1 MKWYLFSLLV
11 SVVLLGFSFKFISS
25 KKKNQLVRICSI
37 ATGLMFG
44 WCLFLVL
51 QILCCTR
58 FTINPVY
65 FDYCVYIFGSFIP
78 ITIYFL
84 GNVYEKTNI
93 KFKKKYIWLFVIPI
107 STLIILW
114 TNDFHN
120 LFYINYSIYIDNTV
134 FGPWFYVYTI
144 YEYILIAIGC
154 FKLIR
159 FTVKNSGFFSKQA
172 ILLLLGI
179 AIPVIANL
187 LGSLKIIP
195 MTIYVTP
202 ICFTLTLFFI
212 VISVFKFKL
221 LDTSPIALQKIVDN
235 ISDSYLVLDKN
246 GKITDFNKPFVKI
259 FGLENQKI
267 RGKDVYEFFRITKN
281 VDKSKKILACIN
293 IVRATAKPDALV
305 EVFEDIDKIFSIEI
319 SSLESN
325 DECVGIVLLFKDI
338 TEHTKDMKKLEEN
351 QYIMQR
357 QAQFSILG
365 EFAGGLAHD
374 LNSPLSAVQLDI
386 STLQK
391 YMKSDKID
399 AEPEVKNVIL
409 EMLENID
416 SSLNKMTKII
426 AGVRNQIRATGN
438 TEKETF
444 NLREIVDGIEILFGS
459 ILRKNN
465 CRIENLVDENIEIYG
480 EKNKLDRVIGNVIKN
495 SIDAY
500 MSYTQNGVI
509 TVFSKMIDDNCVIGI
524 QDEAGGIPSDI
535 AKTMFKEMKTTKA
548 ETGTG
553 FGLYY
558 SNTIIESSFGGK
570 MSFET
575 EEGKGTIFYISLPMI
590 KEEV

>member
-1 MKWYLFSLLV
+1 ML
-11 SVVLLGFSFKFISS
+11 S
-25 KKKNQLVRICSI
+25 KKKNQLAKICSI
-37 ATGLMFG
+37 SIGLMLW
-44 WCLFLVL
+44 WCFLLIL
-51 QILCCTR
+51 QIICSAN
-58 FTINPVY
+58 FGMNPIY
-65 FDYCVYIFGSFIP
+65 FDYFVYISSTFLP
-78 ITIYFL
+78 ISTYFL
-84 GNVYEKTNI
+84 GCVYEKTNI
-93 KFKKKYIWLFVIPI
+93 KFKKKHLLLFIIPI
-107 STLIILW
+107 VTLLIVW
-114 TNDFHN
+114 TNDFHH
-120 LFYINYSIYIDNTV
+120 LFYVEYSINIPDTKV
-134 FGPWFYVYTI
+134 GPWFLVYTI
-144 YEYILIAIGC
+144 YEYILISIGC

-159 FTVKNSGFFSKQA
+159 FTIKNSGFFSKQA
-172 ILLLLGI
+172 IFLLVGI
-179 AIPVIANL
+179 AIPVFANVI
-187 LGSLKIIP
+187 GSLKIIP

-212 VISVFKFKL
+212 VISIFKFNFL
-221 LDTSPIALQKIVDN
+221 STAPIALQKIVDN
-235 ISDSYLVLDKN
+235 ISDSYIVLDKA
-246 GKITDFNKPFVKI
+246 GKITDFNQPFINI
-259 FGLENQKI
+259 FGLDNQKI

-281 VDKSKKILACIN
+281 LDKSKKILACIN
-293 IVRATAKPDALV
+293 LVRATSKPDTLV

-325 DECVGIVLLFKDI
+325 DECVAIILLFKDI

-399 AEPEVKNVIL
+399 AEPEVKAVII

-444 NLREIVDGIEILFGS
+444 NLKEMVDGIEILFGS

-465 CRIENLVDENIEIYG
+465 CRIENIVDETIEIYG

-500 MSYTQNGVI
+500 VSDAKNGII
-509 TVFSKMIDDNCVIGI
+509 TVFSKIIDDNCVIGI
-524 QDEAGGIPSDI
+524 QDDAGGIPSDI
-535 AKTMFKEMKTTKA
+535 AKTLFKEMKTTKA